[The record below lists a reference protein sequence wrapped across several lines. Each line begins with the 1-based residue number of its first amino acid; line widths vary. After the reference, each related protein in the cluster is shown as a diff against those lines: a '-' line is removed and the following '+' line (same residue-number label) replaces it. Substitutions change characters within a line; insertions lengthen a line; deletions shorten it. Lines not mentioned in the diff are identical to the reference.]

1 MKGEDR
7 MERFFKDLKTAERMQ
22 EGPWGSHIVSY
33 ATQLHVEGYTRQYGQ
48 LQIRLIAGFSRW
60 VRQKAIADESVTV
73 QHVAEYLRYRKRCGY
88 GLRRG
93 DAATLTRFLE
103 LLRNGDAIV
112 QHRTPAV
119 TTPVECLLEKFDV
132 YLQSER
138 ALAPTTRL
146 YYGLFAR
153 QFLNARFGSGPVELG
168 SVCAADITGFVQRQA
183 AKLGSKRSQ
192 MMTTALRSFLRFA
205 RYRGDITLDLAACVP
220 TVASWSF
227 STLPKSLPAVHVEQ
241 VLASCN
247 RQTAVGQRDYA
258 ILMLLARLGLRAGE
272 IVRLSLEDIDWEN
285 GYITVQGKTGRSS
298 QLPLPADVGQ
308 AIADYLKDARPRV
321 SSNRSVFL
329 RSQAPIRSLTNL
341 STVSTVVRRAL
352 ARAGIDSPRK
362 GAHQFRHTLA
372 TEMLKQGASLREIG
386 DLLRHQNPNTTTI
399 YAKVD
404 LVALRTLALPWPGG
418 VR

>member
-1 MKGEDR
+1 MLPMKGEDR
-7 MERFFKDLKTAERMQ
+7 MERFFRDLKTVEGIQR
-22 EGPWGSHIVSY
+22 GPWGSHIVSY

-48 LQIRLIAGFSRW
+48 LQLRLIAGFSRW
-60 VRQKAIADESVTV
+60 VNQKAIAAENVTA
-73 QHVAEYLRYRKRCGY
+73 QHTGDYLGYRKRRGY
-88 GLRRG
+88 RLRRG

-119 TTPVECLLEKFDV
+119 TTPVECLLE
-132 YLQSER
+132 
-138 ALAPTTRL
+138 
-146 YYGLFAR
+146 
-153 QFLNARFGSGPVELG
+153 
-168 SVCAADITGFVQRQA
+168 
-183 AKLGSKRSQ
+183 
-192 MMTTALRSFLRFA
+192 MFA

-386 DLLRHQNPNTTTI
+386 ELLRHQNPNTTTI